1 MQQQSCQSF
10 DPQALVE
17 RLICKPTWL
26 NILLESARTWPLPKR
41 NIDYFCRSEWLF
53 GGLKIYQPSK
63 RFCPWGISTHTRGE
77 WVYVALVIAHVLFCS
92 DFSLDFWGSTQ
103 VPAGFIPYG
112 RDGKPESVGRSG
124 AAAKVMAQCPKKT
137 APVRGQL
144 TKTLDWLKVWIRK
157 GQGPKGV
164 TLAEKS
170 TKRTPPKSCGKGFL
184 DLLGPCVGNML
195 HRVRNT

>member
-1 MQQQSCQSF
+1 MQYAN
-10 DPQALVE
+10 PQALVE

-41 NIDYFCRSEWLF
+41 TINYFRRSEWLF
-53 GGLKIYQPSK
+53 GGLKIYQPSQ
-63 RFCPWGISTHTRGE
+63 RFCHGGISTHTRGE

-92 DFSLDFWGSTQ
+92 DFSLFLG
-103 VPAGFIPYG
+103 VHPGAGRLHPLWARWQAG
-112 RDGKPESVGRSG
+112 ERRQRSG
-124 AAAKVMAQCPKKT
+124 
-137 APVRGQL
+137 GQGHGPMPQEDGAGEGP
-144 TKTLDWLKVWIRK
+144 TDQDTRLKVWIRK

-170 TKRTPPKSCGKGFL
+170 AKRTPPKSCGKGFL

-195 HRVRNT
+195 HRVRNI